1 MHRVHEACQSCQYSP
16 GYQDA
21 SNPNASS
28 NLVQQKVAG
37 NFEEEIPKKED
48 SGRESKLLAGNGQ
61 FLVHRQSRKADV
73 DAVNERD
80 DVEKEEK
87 RKKSDLQFS
96 NRSPFD

>member
-1 MHRVHEACQSCQYSP
+1 
-16 GYQDA
+16 
-21 SNPNASS
+21 
-28 NLVQQKVAG
+28 VQQQIAG

-48 SGRESKLLAGNGQ
+48 SGGESKLLAGNGQ

-87 RKKSDLQFS
+87 GKKSDLQFPDGS
-96 NRSPFD
+96 GLDEHCRGVCSVNHRYLRLRLPSSCERTCR

>member
-1 MHRVHEACQSCQYSP
+1 M
-16 GYQDA
+16 
-21 SNPNASS
+21 
-28 NLVQQKVAG
+28 QQQIAG
-37 NFEEEIPKKED
+37 NLKEEIPKKED

-87 RKKSDLQFS
+87 WKKSDLQFP
-96 NRSPFD
+96 NRSPFDGVPTTGHHSAGDFAAGTHIELSLQ